1 MFRCLVNAIWS
12 YPMHTFSFGGNI
24 ERQKARAIR
33 DCFAMPAL
41 INCLKPNLYIHI
53 YNIHCGHWWLGFHI
67 STNTRNLE
75 RSRSNFGFLFTIIY
89 MNIICIYILVVLTG
103 HAAHFAGMIVIA
115 EVGVIVVVIALY
127 RRRWSDAQRRLFDD
141 IIVLFAVQFSAVAQR
156 EFIAF
161 WDQVIQKKNA
171 LF

>member
-1 MFRCLVNAIWS
+1 
-12 YPMHTFSFGGNI
+12 
-24 ERQKARAIR
+24 
-33 DCFAMPAL
+33 
-41 INCLKPNLYIHI
+41 
-53 YNIHCGHWWLGFHI
+53 
-67 STNTRNLE
+67 
-75 RSRSNFGFLFTIIY
+75 

-161 WDQVIQKKNA
+161 WDQVIQKKMHYFKTIVIIVNS
-171 LF
+171 F